1 MTQEVKMDRR
11 RTAVQ
16 VVILTFLLCLVLPS
30 FTQPE
35 ATVTELVTKNI
46 QAAGGAEK
54 IASLE
59 NFSFKAGPRT
69 FYFSSAGQ
77 MKILT
82 EMKKPIVT
90 EVILVDD
97 DKVQRNCYN
106 NISEFG
112 RLQKAT
118 YQTLAKL
125 RSGLFTLARFK
136 DELEY
141 GGLKAFG
148 PKKLHLLKTK
158 VDELEVEFYLDSDE
172 YTIER
177 IVFNGYTPGGDKYEI
192 NHDYG
197 VYQEI
202 DDFNIPSSWFGSQVG
217 TRGQLIEVSNLKF
230 NQNLEKDFFSTLDVN
245 VGEVKIE
252 GGGLSGNVVDVVF
265 RRGML
270 MIGTNW
276 TNKCVQKAGFKTNDK
291 IILSVGGQEIDI
303 EFYESQPPR
312 NALGPGAK
320 IMVPNRRD
328 ENYLVYLWSEEF
340 KDLAETLSPLSEIQV
355 KKK

>member
-1 MTQEVKMDRR
+1 MNRR
-11 RTAVQ
+11 KR
-16 VVILTFLLCLVLPS
+16 VIHAASFIFLMCLVLSS
-30 FTQPE
+30 FAQTE
-35 ATVTELVTKNI
+35 VTVNEIVKKNI

-54 IASLE
+54 LASLE
-59 NFSFKAGPRT
+59 NFSFEAGPRT

-82 EMKKPIVT
+82 KMKKPIIT
-90 EVILVDD
+90 EVILVDNN
-97 DKVQRNCYN
+97 KVQRNCYN

-125 RSGLFTLARFK
+125 RSGVFTLVRFK

-141 GGLKAFG
+141 AGLKAFG
-148 PKKLHLLKTK
+148 PKKHHLLKTK
-158 VDELEVEFYLDSDE
+158 VNELEVEFYLDSDA

-177 IVFNGYTPGGDKYEI
+177 IVFKGYTPGGDKYEI

-197 VYQEI
+197 VYQENEG
-202 DDFNIPSSWFGSQVG
+202 FKIPSSWFGSRVG
-217 TRGQLIEVSNLKF
+217 TRGQLIEISNVKF
-230 NQNLEKDFFSTLDVN
+230 NQHLEKDFFSTLDVN

-252 GGGLSGNVVDVVF
+252 EGGLSGAAVNVMF
-265 RRGML
+265 RQGVL

-276 TNKCVQKAGFKTNDK
+276 TSKCVKNAGFKTNDK
-291 IILSVGGQEIDI
+291 LILSAGGKKIDI

-340 KDLAETLSPLSEIQV
+340 KDLAETLSPLSPIQV